1 MARIRTVKPELFRHE
16 GLYELENETGL
27 PIRISFAGLFT
38 ACDRE
43 GRFKWKPRQLKLD
56 VLPFDD
62 VDFSRVL
69 DALVTRGFIV
79 KYENLGEL
87 YGCIPTF
94 KKHQVINNRESASEI
109 PDHLDENSL
118 IIDLIGISTR
128 QSRVSHAS
136 VTPLVQEQGEGKG
149 REGKGMEEEGK
160 VLCQQADDL
169 AEIFDYWCVVMN
181 KRGSAKFTDDR
192 KRAVK
197 ARLKEGYTVE
207 HIKQAIDGCSRS
219 DFHMARD
226 GKNTTV
232 YDDLAMICKSG
243 SQLEK
248 LALNIRAGS
257 VVSGILTGY
266 QEFLNEQQ

>member
-16 GLYELENETGL
+16 GLYELEIETGL

-56 VLPFDD
+56 VLPFDSI
-62 VDFSRVL
+62 DFSRVL
-69 DALVTRGFIV
+69 DALVTRGFVV
-79 KYENLGEL
+79 KYENSGEL
-87 YGCIPTF
+87 FGCIPTF
-94 KKHQVINNRESASEI
+94 KKHQVINNRESDSEL
-109 PDHLDENSL
+109 PSYQDEKSL
-118 IIDLIGISTR
+118 VLDLIDDLTR

-136 VTPLVQEQGEGKG
+136 VTPLVQDQGERKGKEGKG
-149 REGKGMEEEGK
+149 REEEGK
-160 VLCQQADDL
+160 VICQQADDL
-169 AEIFDYWCVVMN
+169 AAIFDYWCSVMN
-181 KRGSAKFTDDR
+181 KRGTAKFTEDR

-197 ARLKEGYTVE
+197 ARLKEGYTAA
-207 HIKQAIDGCSRS
+207 HIMQAIDGCSRS

-232 YDDLAMICKSG
+232 YDDLSMICKSG

-248 LALNIRAGS
+248 LAMNIGAGS
-257 VVSGILTGY
+257 ITGGILSGY
-266 QEFLNEQQ
+266 QEFVGNE

>member
-16 GLYELENETGL
+16 GLYELEIETGL

-56 VLPFDD
+56 VLPFDAI
-62 VDFSRVL
+62 DFSRVL
-69 DALVTRGFIV
+69 DALVTRGFLV
-79 KYENLGEL
+79 KYENSGEL
-87 YGCIPTF
+87 FGCIPSF
-94 KKHQVINNRESASEI
+94 KKHQVINNRESESEL
-109 PDHLDENSL
+109 PSHQDEQSL
-118 IIDLIGISTR
+118 VIDLTDDLTR

-136 VTPLVQEQGEGKG
+136 VTRLVQEQVERKGKEGKG
-149 REGKGMEEEGK
+149 REEEGK
-160 VLCQQADDL
+160 DICQQADDL
-169 AEIFDYWCVVMN
+169 TAIFDYWCSVMN
-181 KRGSAKFTDDR
+181 KRGTAKFTEDR

-197 ARLKEGYTVE
+197 ARLKEGYTAA
-207 HIKQAIDGCSRS
+207 HIMQAIDGCSRS

-248 LALNIRAGS
+248 LAMNIGAGS
-257 VVSGILTGY
+257 MTSGILNGY
-266 QEFLNEQQ
+266 QEFVGNE

>member
-16 GLYELENETGL
+16 GLYELETETNL

-79 KYENLGEL
+79 KYENSGEL

-94 KKHQVINNRESASEI
+94 KKHQVVNNRESASEI
-109 PDHLDENSL
+109 PDYLNEDSL
-118 IIDLIGISTR
+118 IIDSIDNLTR
-128 QSRVSHAS
+128 QPRVSHAS
-136 VTPLVQEQGEGKG
+136 ATPLMQEQGERKGK
-149 REGKGMEEEGK
+149 EGKGKEGERK
-160 VLCQQADDL
+160 VICQQAVDDVQ
-169 AEIFDYWCVVMN
+169 IVFDYWCQAMGKSGN
-181 KRGSAKFTDDR
+181 AKLTDKREKAI
-192 KRAVK
+192 K

-207 HIKQAIDGCSRS
+207 HIKQAIDGCKRS
-219 DFHMARD
+219 PHHM
-226 GKNTTV
+226 GQNQNGTI
-232 YDDLAMICKSG
+232 YDDIELICRSG
-243 SQLEK
+243 EK
-248 LALNIRAGS
+248 LEQFALNVGAGS
-257 VVSGILTGY
+257 TAVAIMSGY
-266 QEFLNEQQ
+266 QEFMG